1 MKTVT
6 RHCSSF
12 AIALLVSALAASAA
26 GLTTKKALTLSVAK
40 DVAAAAEA
48 HAKKNG
54 WNVVIA
60 ILDDG
65 GNLLYLERMDGA
77 QTGSI
82 DVAIKKAESAV
93 AYRRPTKVFGNALSN
108 GATALLALPGAIP
121 FEGGIPLRAGDD
133 LLGSIG
139 VSGVTAQQDGT
150 IAQAGVDKLAA
161 IAGK

>member
-1 MKTVT
+1 MRTIS
-6 RHCSSF
+6 RHGSRF
-12 AIALLVSALAASAA
+12 LIALLVAALGASAA
-26 GLTTKKALTLSVAK
+26 GLATKKALTLSAAK

-65 GNLLYLERMDGA
+65 GKLLYLERMDGA

-82 DVAIKKAESAV
+82 EVAIKKAESAV
-93 AYRRPTKVFGNALSN
+93 AYRRPTKVFGNAVSN
-108 GATALLALPGAIP
+108 GATALLALPGALP
-121 FEGGIPLRAGDD
+121 FEGGIPLKAGDD
-133 LLGSIG
+133 LVGAIG
-139 VSGVTAQQDGT
+139 VSGVTAQQDGM

-161 IAGK
+161 IAGE

>member
-1 MKTVT
+1 MRTMTK
-6 RHCSSF
+6 HCSRF
-12 AIALLVSALAASAA
+12 LITLLISALGASAA
-26 GLTTKKALTLSVAK
+26 GLATKKALTLSVAK

-54 WNVVIA
+54 WKVVIA

-77 QTGSI
+77 QSGSI
-82 DVAIKKAESAV
+82 EVAIKKAESAV
-93 AYRRPTKVFGNALSN
+93 SYRRPTKVFGNALSN

-121 FEGGIPLRAGDD
+121 FEGGIPLRASDD

-139 VSGVTAQQDGT
+139 VSGATAQQDGMV
-150 IAQAGVDKLAA
+150 AQAGVDKLAA

>member
-6 RHCSSF
+6 NYCSRVLL
-12 AIALLVSALAASAA
+12 ALLISTLAASAA
-26 GLTTKKALTLSVAK
+26 GLVTKKALTLSVAK
-40 DVAAAAEA
+40 EVAAAAEA

-54 WNVVIA
+54 WKVVIA

-77 QTGSI
+77 QSGSI
-82 DVAIKKAESAV
+82 EVAIKKAESAV
-93 AYRRPTKVFGNALSN
+93 AYRRPTKVFGTALSN

-121 FEGGIPLRAGDD
+121 FEGGIPLRAGHD

-139 VSGVTAQQDGT
+139 VSGATTQQDGT